1 MVPVRHRSSANPAHA
16 DCIGGMAAPSRR
28 AFLLTSLVALAGC
41 GLPQQGPRTPE
52 IVSGAE
58 DAKDYILIPVDR
70 TVLAALGSPPRAGF
84 GSLPSDP
91 SATPTNAVG
100 IGDTL
105 SIRVLEAG
113 SGGLFATG
121 NGGAGSTDFPD
132 VVVDR
137 EGRISLPYVG
147 SIVVA
152 GKTPGGIQTAIV
164 EALSGKAIE
173 PQALVTIT
181 RSENNRVTVTGDVA
195 NPGPVALALRGD
207 RLSQIIAQAGGGR
220 NAAHETTVTLIR
232 SGRTG
237 SARLSDVLLVPANDI
252 SLQRGDLIVL
262 THEPPRYT
270 LNGAATRSGSF
281 TLPTARYSVLD
292 AVSAAGGLND
302 SRADPTGVF
311 LFRLESEERLAK
323 GGVQVPSSMAPM
335 RGGYP
340 AVYRFDM
347 SDPESQFLAQ
357 AFLLADRDA
366 LYISNSASIQLTKII
381 SLFDLGLTTTNR
393 VDTLTE

>member
-1 MVPVRHRSSANPAHA
+1 MVPVRQRFTANPANA
-16 DCIGGMAAPSRR
+16 GSPGSIAAPSRR
-28 AFLLTSLVALAGC
+28 AFLLAALSALAAC
-41 GLPQQGPRTPE
+41 GLPQQGPRTPA
-52 IVSGAE
+52 ILAGAK
-58 DAKDYILIPVDR
+58 DRQDYILVPVSR
-70 TVLAALGSPPRAGF
+70 EILAALGSPPRAGF
-84 GSLPSDP
+84 GTLPSDP

-121 NGGAGSTDFPD
+121 NGGAGSTDFAD
-132 VVVDR
+132 VIVDR

-181 RSENNRVTVTGDVA
+181 RSENNRVTVTGDVS
-195 NPGPVALALRGD
+195 NPGPVALTLRGD
-207 RLSQIIAQAGGGR
+207 RLSQAIAQAGGGR
-220 NAAHETTVTLIR
+220 SPAHETTVTLIR

-237 SARLSDVLLVPANDI
+237 SARLSDVLLLPANDI

-270 LNGAATRSGSF
+270 LNGAAASPGTF
-281 TLPTARYSVLD
+281 TLPSASYSVLE

-302 SRADPTGVF
+302 SRADPAGVF
-311 LFRLESEERLAK
+311 LFRLETKERLAR
-323 GGVQVPSSMAPM
+323 GGVAVPAAMVPM

-340 AVYRFDM
+340 VVYRFDM

-357 AFLLADRDA
+357 SFQLADRDA
-366 LYISNSASIQLTKII
+366 LYISNSASIQLSKVI
-381 SLFDLGLTTTNR
+381 SLLDLGLTTTNR
-393 VDTLTE
+393 VDTLTD

>member
-1 MVPVRHRSSANPAHA
+1 MVPVRHRSSANPASA
-16 DCIGGMAAPSRR
+16 DSIGGIFTPSRR
-28 AFLLTSLVALAGC
+28 AFLVTSIVALAGC
-41 GLPQQGPRTPE
+41 GLPQQGPRTPA
-52 IVSGAE
+52 ILTGAE
-58 DAKDYILIPVDR
+58 TSQDYLLIPVDR
-70 TVLAALGSPPRAGF
+70 KVLASLGSPPRGGF
-84 GSLPSDP
+84 GTLPSDP

-121 NGGAGSTDFPD
+121 NGGAGSTDFSD

-147 SIVVA
+147 SLVVA

-195 NPGPVALALRGD
+195 SPGPVALTLRGD
-207 RLSQIIAQAGGGR
+207 RLSQVIAQAGGAR
-220 NAAHETTVTLIR
+220 NAAHETTVTLVR
-232 SGRTG
+232 SGRSG
-237 SARLSDVLLVPANDI
+237 SARLSDVLLNPPDDI
-252 SLQRGDLIVL
+252 NLQRGDLIVL

-270 LNGAATRSGSF
+270 LTGAATRSGSF

-302 SRADPTGVF
+302 SRADPAGVF
-311 LFRLESEERLAK
+311 LFRLESRERLTK
-323 GGVQVPSSMAPM
+323 GGVAVPPAMEPL

-347 SDPESQFLAQ
+347 SKPESQFFAQ
-357 AFLLADRDA
+357 SFLLADRDA
-366 LYISNSASIQLTKII
+366 LYISNSASIQLSKVI

-393 VDTLTE
+393 IDTLTE